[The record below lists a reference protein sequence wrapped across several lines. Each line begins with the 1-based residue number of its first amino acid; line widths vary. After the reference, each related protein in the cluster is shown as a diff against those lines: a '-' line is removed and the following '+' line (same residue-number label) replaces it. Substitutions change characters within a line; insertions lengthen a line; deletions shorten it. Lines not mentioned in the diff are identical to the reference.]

1 MSRGGNELPIV
12 VVGAGLAGLVCAR
25 ALVDAGATVRV
36 LEAGDEVGGR
46 VRTDLRDGF
55 RLDRGFQ
62 VLFTGYPAA
71 RRWLDFDR
79 LDLRP
84 FDPGAMIRH
93 NGGWAT
99 LSDPRRDR
107 AALAA
112 TALTDVIGLGDKLR
126 VLRLIARLG
135 QREWDGVREIGG
147 EDRPTETYL
156 RGRGFSDAFIERF
169 ARPFYGGIYLRRDL
183 STSARV
189 FAFTFRM
196 LATGETAIPAE
207 GIGALTQQLAEGLP
221 DGAVQL
227 NTRVEALLRSGD
239 RVTGVRT
246 VRGEIP
252 ASRVV
257 MATDSHTAAR
267 LTGLELPGVPLGA
280 TAVYFASDEPLVGHK
295 KLLLNPVPEAFIN
308 HAVQLSNVAPEYA
321 PAGRHL
327 FCCSILGNPDL
338 DDDVLAEHCRVEL
351 ADWFGAATAAPD
363 RLTALGVVRVPY
375 AQFAQPPT
383 IHERLPRNRTA
394 IPGLYLAGEF
404 TEDSSINGAMRS
416 GEAAAGAV
424 LGDRRRARLEA

>member
-1 MSRGGNELPIV
+1 MSQGGNELPTV

-36 LEAGDEVGGR
+36 LEASDAVGGR
-46 VRTDLRDGF
+46 VRSDLRDGF

-79 LDLRP
+79 LDLRR
-84 FDPGAMIRH
+84 FDPGAVIRH

-107 AALAA
+107 AAIPASVR
-112 TALTDVIGLGDKLR
+112 TDVISLGDKLR
-126 VLRLIARLG
+126 TVRLIARLR
-135 QREWDGVREIGG
+135 QREWDGVREVAG

-156 RGRGFSDAFIERF
+156 RGRGFSDAFIDRF

-196 LATGETAIPAE
+196 LATGETVVPAD
-207 GIGALTQQLAEGLP
+207 GIGALTQQLADGLP
-221 DGAVQL
+221 EGTVQL
-227 NTRVEALLRSGD
+227 HSRVEELLRSGE
-239 RVTGVRT
+239 RVVGVRT
-246 VRGEIP
+246 AQGEV
-252 ASRVV
+252 AAARVV
-257 MATDSHTAAR
+257 VATDSPTAAR
-267 LTGLELPGVPLGA
+267 LTGLDLPGVPLA
-280 TAVYFASDEPLVGHK
+280 STAVYFASDRPLVGHK
-295 KLLLNPVPEAFIN
+295 KILLNPAPDAYIN
-308 HAVQLSNVAPEYA
+308 NAVQLSNIAPEYA

-327 FCCSILGNPDL
+327 FSCTILGTPDA
-338 DDDVLAEHCRVEL
+338 DDDAVIARCREELVE
-351 ADWFGAATAAPD
+351 WFGQDAAAE
-363 RLTALGVVRVPY
+363 RLMALGVVRIPFS
-375 AQFAQPPT
+375 QFAQPPA

-394 IPGLYLAGEF
+394 IPGLYLAGEY

-416 GEAAAGAV
+416 GEAAAGAA
-424 LGDRRRARLEA
+424 LGDRRRERVG

>member
-1 MSRGGNELPIV
+1 MSQGSNEQPTV

-25 ALVDAGATVRV
+25 ALVDAGAPVRV

-46 VRTDLRDGF
+46 VRSDLRDGF

-107 AALAA
+107 AALPA
-112 TALTDVIGLGDKLR
+112 TALSGVIGLGDKLR
-126 VLRLIARLG
+126 VLRLVARLRR
-135 QREWDGVREIGG
+135 REWDGVREVGG
-147 EDRPTETYL
+147 EDRTTESYL
-156 RGRGFSDAFIERF
+156 RGRGFSAAFIDRF
-169 ARPFYGGIYLRRDL
+169 VRPFYGGIYLRRDL

-196 LATGETAIPAE
+196 LASGETVVPAE
-207 GIGALTQQLAEGLP
+207 GMGALTQQLADGLP
-221 DGAVQL
+221 PGVVQL
-227 NTRVEALLRSGD
+227 NTPVEEVLRSGE

-246 VRGEIP
+246 TRGEV
-252 ASRVV
+252 AATRVV
-257 MATDSHTAAR
+257 VAADSHSAAR
-267 LTGLELPGVPLGA
+267 LTGLDLPGVPLGS
-280 TAVYFASDEPLVGHK
+280 TAVYFASDQPLVRHK
-295 KLLLNPVPEAFIN
+295 KLLLNPAPEAFVN
-308 HAVQLSNVAPEYA
+308 HAVQISNVAPEYA

-327 FCCSILGNPDL
+327 LSCSVLGVPDL
-338 DDDVLAEHCRVEL
+338 DDEAVIARCREEL
-351 ADWFGAATAAPD
+351 ADWFGAEIVAPP
-363 RLTALGVVRVPY
+363 RLDALGVERVPF
-375 AQFAQPPT
+375 AQFAQPPA

-394 IPGLYLAGEF
+394 ITGLYLAGEY

-424 LGDRRRARLEA
+424 LGDRRRARVG

>member
-1 MSRGGNELPIV
+1 MSLGGNDLPTV

-25 ALVDAGATVRV
+25 ALVDAGAAVRV

-46 VRTDLRDGF
+46 VRTELRDGF

-107 AALAA
+107 AALPAS
-112 TALTDVIGLGDKLR
+112 ALTDVIGLGDKLR
-126 VLRLIARLG
+126 VVRLVARL
-135 QREWDGVREIGG
+135 RRHEWDGVREVGG
-147 EDRPTETYL
+147 EDRTTESYL

-196 LATGETAIPAE
+196 LASGETAIPAE
-207 GIGALTQQLAEGLP
+207 GIGALTRQLADGLP
-221 DGAVQL
+221 PGTVQL
-227 NTRVEALLRSGD
+227 NTPVEGLLRAGD
-239 RVTGVRT
+239 RIAGVRT
-246 VRGEIP
+246 ARGEIA

-257 MATDSHTAAR
+257 LATDSHSAAR

-280 TAVYFASDEPLVGHK
+280 TAVYFASDEPLVRHK
-295 KLLLNPVPEAFIN
+295 KLMLNPAPEAFIN
-308 HAVQLSNVAPEYA
+308 NAVQLSNVAPEYA

-327 FCCSILGNPDL
+327 FSCTILGNPDQ
-338 DDDVLAEHCRVEL
+338 DDEVVIDRCREEL
-351 ADWFGAATAAPD
+351 ADWFGEETTAPG
-363 RLTALGVVRVPY
+363 RLTALDVVRVPF
-375 AQFAQPPT
+375 AQFAQPPA

-394 IPGLYLAGEF
+394 ITGLYLAGEY

-424 LGDRRRARLEA
+424 LGDRRRARVG